1 MVAVNNKI
9 PIEKCIISFSH
20 NKYSSRKEADALS
33 ITKAEREIA
42 DCKNGISHL
51 ILRAENDDIDQLK
64 FLFLIRGIPI
74 MCYALGNL
82 LNSSLREIV
91 VVGSEEVKKVMDRF
105 LDIVGTCGK
114 TIQFVLEDTQHLN
127 LVNTM
132 NLGRELL
139 APSKD
144 ELVLFQP
151 GDLPFLYDLE
161 KVLHLPDNKKYNI
174 VLWLN
179 ARQKMFPDLKKNPA
193 SEFVKRNYHYRT
205 LSDHED
211 GLLDLKEPNLYP
223 INFSMMDSDIIDNLH
238 SSRKDGQIIY
248 AGIQTALQKPLRLLK
263 VLPCFI
269 DHLLTFRSKVNR
281 IRSGDQYQFGMSRN
295 NFHKGASH
303 LLNTPITTMVH
314 DDPAFVSDVDALE
327 DWEDF
332 ESLTHYAEKIHGPE
346 GGLESIHPFG
356 KSLARFREEGMPELQ
371 KEIYMYRDFPSYLN
385 SIYETLKMGYVPFDT
400 YNQYILPNAES
411 KEVELVYHWYQQRC
425 ERLQQNTRSENQ
437 QQY

>member
-1 MVAVNNKI
+1 MIAANNKTS
-9 PIEKCIISFSH
+9 IEKCIISFSH
-20 NKYSSRKEADALS
+20 NKYSSRKEADGLS
-33 ITKAEREIA
+33 LAKAEREIA
-42 DCKNGISHL
+42 AGKNGISHL
-51 ILRAENDDIDQLK
+51 ILRAEDDDIDRLK
-64 FLFLIRGIPI
+64 FLFLIQGIPI

-161 KVLHLPDNKKYNI
+161 KVLHLPDNKRCNM

-179 ARQKMFPDLKKNPA
+179 TRQQMFPDFGKNPD

-223 INFSMMDSDIIDNLH
+223 INFSMMDSDIIDHLH
-238 SSRKDGQIIY
+238 SSRKDGQIIH

-263 VLPCFI
+263 VLPYFI
-269 DHLLTFRSKVNR
+269 EHLLTFRQKVNR
-281 IRSGDQYQFGMSRN
+281 IRHGDQYQFGMSRKI
-295 NFHKGASH
+295 FHKGASH
-303 LLNTPITTMVH
+303 LLNTPMTTTVH

-332 ESLTHYAEKIHGPE
+332 ESLTHYAEKTHGQ
-346 GGLESIHPFG
+346 GGLEAIHPFG
-356 KSLARFREEGMPELQ
+356 KSLARFREAGMPELQ
-371 KEIYMYRDFPSYLN
+371 TEIPMYQDFPSYIN
-385 SIYETLKMGYVPFDT
+385 SIYETQKMGYVPFDRDK
-400 YNQYILPNAES
+400 QYISPNAEL
-411 KEVELVYHWYQQRC
+411 KEVEFAYHWYQQKC
-425 ERLQQNTRSENQ
+425 DLLKPNASSENQ
-437 QQY
+437 

>member
-1 MVAVNNKI
+1 MIAANNKTS
-9 PIEKCIISFSH
+9 IEKCIISFSH
-20 NKYSSRKEADALS
+20 NKYSSRKEADGLS
-33 ITKAEREIA
+33 LAKAEREIA
-42 DCKNGISHL
+42 AGKNGISHL
-51 ILRAENDDIDQLK
+51 ILRAENDDIDRLK

-91 VVGSEEVKKVMDRF
+91 VVGSEEVKKVMDCF
-105 LDIVGTCGK
+105 LGIVGTCGK

-161 KVLHLPDNKKYNI
+161 KVLHLPDNKRCNM

-179 ARQKMFPDLKKNPA
+179 SRQQMFPDFEKNPD

-223 INFSMMDSDIIDNLH
+223 INFSMMDSDIIDHLH
-238 SSRKDGQIIY
+238 SSRKDGQIIHS
-248 AGIQTALQKPLRLLK
+248 GIQTALQKPLRLLK
-263 VLPCFI
+263 VLPYFI
-269 DHLLTFRSKVNR
+269 EHLFTFRQKVNR
-281 IRSGDQYQFGMSRN
+281 IRHGDQYQFGMSRKI
-295 NFHKGASH
+295 FHKGASH
-303 LLNTPITTMVH
+303 LLNTPMTTTVH

-332 ESLTHYAEKIHGPE
+332 ESLTHYAEKNQGPE
-346 GGLESIHPFG
+346 GLETIHPFG

-371 KEIYMYRDFPSYLN
+371 TEIPMYQDFPSYIN
-385 SIYETLKMGYVPFDT
+385 SIYETQKMGYVPFDRDK
-400 YNQYILPNAES
+400 QYISPNAEL
-411 KEVELVYHWYQQRC
+411 KEVELAYHWYQQKC
-425 ERLQQNTRSENQ
+425 DLLKQSPSSENQ
-437 QQY
+437 QQT

>member
-1 MVAVNNKI
+1 MFAVNNKI
-9 PIEKCIISFSH
+9 SIEKCIISFSH

-33 ITKAEREIA
+33 LTKAEREIA
-42 DCKNGISHL
+42 DGKNGISHL

-161 KVLHLPDNKKYNI
+161 KVLHLPDNKKYNM

-179 ARQKMFPDLKKNPA
+179 ARQQMFPDFKKNP
-193 SEFVKRNYHYRT
+193 S
-205 LSDHED
+205 
-211 GLLDLKEPNLYP
+211 
-223 INFSMMDSDIIDNLH
+223 
-238 SSRKDGQIIY
+238 
-248 AGIQTALQKPLRLLK
+248 
-263 VLPCFI
+263 
-269 DHLLTFRSKVNR
+269 
-281 IRSGDQYQFGMSRN
+281 
-295 NFHKGASH
+295 
-303 LLNTPITTMVH
+303 
-314 DDPAFVSDVDALE
+314 
-327 DWEDF
+327 
-332 ESLTHYAEKIHGPE
+332 
-346 GGLESIHPFG
+346 
-356 KSLARFREEGMPELQ
+356 
-371 KEIYMYRDFPSYLN
+371 
-385 SIYETLKMGYVPFDT
+385 
-400 YNQYILPNAES
+400 
-411 KEVELVYHWYQQRC
+411 
-425 ERLQQNTRSENQ
+425 
-437 QQY
+437 

>member
-42 DCKNGISHL
+42 DGKNGVSHL

-139 APSKD
+139 APSQD

-161 KVLHLPDNKKYNI
+161 KVLHLPDNKKYNM

-179 ARQKMFPDLKKNPA
+179 ARQQMFPDFEKNPV
-193 SEFVKRNYHYRT
+193 SEFIKRNYHYRT

-211 GLLDLKEPNLYP
+211 GLLDLK
-223 INFSMMDSDIIDNLH
+223 
-238 SSRKDGQIIY
+238 
-248 AGIQTALQKPLRLLK
+248 
-263 VLPCFI
+263 
-269 DHLLTFRSKVNR
+269 
-281 IRSGDQYQFGMSRN
+281 
-295 NFHKGASH
+295 
-303 LLNTPITTMVH
+303 
-314 DDPAFVSDVDALE
+314 
-327 DWEDF
+327 
-332 ESLTHYAEKIHGPE
+332 
-346 GGLESIHPFG
+346 
-356 KSLARFREEGMPELQ
+356 
-371 KEIYMYRDFPSYLN
+371 
-385 SIYETLKMGYVPFDT
+385 
-400 YNQYILPNAES
+400 
-411 KEVELVYHWYQQRC
+411 
-425 ERLQQNTRSENQ
+425 
-437 QQY
+437 

>member
-20 NKYSSRKEADALS
+20 NKYSSRKEADTLS
-33 ITKAEREIA
+33 LAKAEREIA
-42 DCKNGISHL
+42 AGKNGISHL
-51 ILRAENDDIDQLK
+51 ILRAKNEDIDRLK

-82 LNSSLREIV
+82 LNSSIREIV

-114 TIQFVLEDTQHLN
+114 TIKFVLEDTQHLN

-139 APSKD
+139 APSQD

-151 GDLPFLYDLE
+151 GDLPFLYNLE
-161 KVLHLPDNKKYNI
+161 KVLHLPDNKKYNM

-179 ARQKMFPDLKKNPA
+179 ARQQMFPDFEKNPA

-211 GLLDLKEPNLYP
+211 DLLDLKEPNLYP
-223 INFSMMDSDIIDNLH
+223 INFAMMDSDIIDHLH
-238 SSRKDGQIIY
+238 SSRKDGQIIH

-263 VLPCFI
+263 VLPYFI

-281 IRSGDQYQFGMSRN
+281 IRSGDQYQFGMSRKI
-295 NFHKGASH
+295 FHKGASH
-303 LLNTPITTMVH
+303 LLNTPMTTTVH

-332 ESLTHYAEKIHGPE
+332 ESLTHYAEKTHGPE
-346 GGLESIHPFG
+346 GLETIHPFG

-371 KEIYMYRDFPSYLN
+371 TEIPMYRDFPSYLN
-385 SIYETLKMGYVPFDT
+385 SIYETLKMGYVPFDRD
-400 YNQYILPNAES
+400 NQYISPNAES
-411 KEVELVYHWYQQRC
+411 REVELAYHWYKQQC
-425 ERLQQNTRSENQ
+425 EQLKQNKSSENQ
-437 QQY
+437 QQS